1 MTIHDLLRTSK
12 TIAVVGISDK
22 PDRPSNDV
30 ARQLQRR
37 GYTIIPVSPQLTEW
51 NGIPAYSKVSEIP
64 EEIAIDIVD
73 IFRRSEATPEV
84 VRDTLLRTNKPRCIW
99 LQQGIVSEESRKLT
113 ESAGIFYVEDRCTAV
128 EAAFAQRPQ
137 MTSRF

>member
-37 GYTIIPVSPQLTEW
+37 GYTIIPVSPQLKEW
-51 NGIPAYSKVSEIP
+51 NGITAYANVSEIP
-64 EEIAIDIVD
+64 KEIAIDIVD
-73 IFRRSEATPEV
+73 IFRRSDATPEV
-84 VRDTLLRTNKPRCIW
+84 VRDTLLRENKPRCIW
-99 LQQGIVSEESRKLT
+99 LQQGIVSEESRKLA
-113 ESAGIFYVEDRCTAV
+113 EGAGIFYVEDRCTAV
-128 EAAFAQRPQ
+128 EAAFVRR
-137 MTSRF
+137 T

>member
-1 MTIHDLLRTSK
+1 VTIQDLLRTSK

-37 GYTIIPVSPQLTEW
+37 GYTIIPVSPQLKEW

-64 EEIAIDIVD
+64 EEIEIDIVD
-73 IFRRSEATPEV
+73 VFRRSEATPEV
-84 VRDTLLRTNKPRCIW
+84 VVDTLLRKNKPRCIW
-99 LQQGIVSEESRKLT
+99 LQQDIISAESRKLA
-113 ESAGIFYVEDRCTAV
+113 EDAGIFYVEDRCTAV
-128 EAAFAQRPQ
+128 EAAFAHRA
-137 MTSRF
+137 

>member
-1 MTIHDLLRTSK
+1 MTIQDLLRTSK

-37 GYTIIPVSPQLTEW
+37 GYTIIPVSPQLKEW

-64 EEIAIDIVD
+64 EEIGIDIVD
-73 IFRRSEATPEV
+73 VFRRSEATPEV
-84 VRDTLLRTNKPRCIW
+84 VVDTLLRKNKPHCIW
-99 LQQGIVSEESRKLT
+99 LQQDIISAESRKLA
-113 ESAGIFYVEDRCTAV
+113 EDAGIFYVEDRCTAV
-128 EAAFAQRPQ
+128 EAAFVKRA
-137 MTSRF
+137 